1 MHDDEGLFCK
11 TGTLWEKAKIVE
23 PKKTLYRPNLNSA
36 LGGWAAHLA
45 GLSPDR
51 WRWELGRRQQRRGG
65 GPGAC
70 GRSGVGQR
78 ERPRRVCSISSRTE
92 AEEAHDKA
100 LLDQKQDATPAREMA
115 GALRQGEARLRRSQ
129 QGAARARDPAGPRP
143 RRQRRME
150 AR

>member
-1 MHDDEGLFCK
+1 M
-11 TGTLWEKAKIVE
+11 
-23 PKKTLYRPNLNSA
+23 NSA

-51 WRWELGRRQQRRGG
+51 WRWELGRRQQRRGR

-70 GRSGVGQR
+70 GRSGVSQR
-78 ERPRRVCSISSRTE
+78 ERPRCVCSISSRTE

-129 QGAARARDPAGPRP
+129 QRAARGAGLGSSRQTRVRRRDSARL
-143 RRQRRME
+143 RQIQPME
-150 AR
+150 DDEEEASGVERGRLLA